1 MITLILEGIHCASC
15 ANKIEFYSKQ
25 IPEVK
30 TLFVNFVNSSMNI
43 ELENINDKEKV
54 LKDIKNIIAK
64 YEPHVNVIEKDNSSE
79 ISSEDSF
86 RNSSQINSNEKNKRS
101 VINYFLDDYKSVI
114 GIMVFIIINI
124 FELKFLFEMSLYVA
138 AYVLIGWNVVRSA
151 LRNIFAGDIFDE
163 NFLMFIATIGAFAI
177 GEFNEAVAVM
187 LFYKIGENFQDYAV
201 DNSRRSIKDLINIK
215 ADYASKIVDDK
226 IIKVIP
232 EDLKVGDIIVVRPGE
247 KIPIDGEVLE
257 GYSWVDTSPLT
268 GESVPKKYTVGNQ
281 IISGFINKNSV
292 LRIEVKKP
300 FKESAVAKILN
311 LIENAGANKSRT
323 EKFITKFARYYTPIV
338 VVSALV
344 IAFVPYF
351 ILPGQIL
358 SDWIQRGLIFLVV
371 SCPCALVVSIPL
383 GYYAGIGASSKEG
396 ILIKGGQYLDVLR
409 EVDTIVFDK
418 TGTLT
423 KGILTV
429 TELNINKNYSKKFVL
444 ECAATAEA
452 LSDHPIAN
460 AITRCYNEQLF
471 INYVDD
477 FEEIPGKGIQA
488 NYKDHHVVV
497 GNSKLMMD
505 KGIIIEKIQ
514 TEGTIVYVAIDN
526 IYYGNFVIADE
537 IKENAIHLV
546 KKLKDVGV
554 SNVVMFTGD
563 QVNVAKAITEK
574 LGIDYLNADLLPQ
587 DKVEEF
593 NKLKEKSTQSKIAFV
608 GDGINDAPVL
618 AMSDVGI
625 SMGALGSDV
634 AVEASDVV
642 LMTDEPAK
650 IIKGIKISQYTHK
663 IVMQNIYF
671 ALGIKLIV
679 LLLGALGMAN
689 MWGAVFADVGVA
701 LLAVLNVS
709 RIFYINKK

>member
-30 TLFVNFVNSSMNI
+30 TLFFNFVNSSMKI
-43 ELENINDKEKV
+43 ELEDIGDKEKV
-54 LKDIKNIIAK
+54 LKDIKDIIAK
-64 YEPHVNVIEKDNSSE
+64 YEPQVNVIEKDNYSE
-79 ISSEDSF
+79 ISSEDSC
-86 RNSSQINSNEKNKRS
+86 RNCSNLNSREKNKHS
-101 VINYFLDDYKSVI
+101 VINYFLNDYKSII
-114 GIMVFIIINI
+114 GIIIFILINI
-124 FELKFLFEMSLYVA
+124 LELKFLFEISLYVA
-138 AYVLIGWNVVRSA
+138 AYILIGWNVVHSA
-151 LRNIFAGDIFDE
+151 LRNIIAGDIFDE

-201 DNSRRSIKDLINIK
+201 DNSRKSIKDLINIK
-215 ADYASKIVDDK
+215 ADYASKIVDEK

-232 EDLKVGDIIVVRPGE
+232 EDLRVGDIIVVKPGE
-247 KIPIDGEVLE
+247 RIPIDGEVLE
-257 GYSWVDTSPLT
+257 GCSWVDTSPLT
-268 GESVPKKYTVGNQ
+268 GESVPRKYTVGNQ

-292 LRIEVKKP
+292 LKIEVKKP

-311 LIENAGANKSRT
+311 LIENAGANKSKT

-338 VVSALV
+338 VISALA
-344 IAFVPYF
+344 ISFIPYF
-351 ILPGQIL
+351 ILPGQSL
-358 SDWIQRGLIFLVV
+358 NDWIQRGLIFLVV

-383 GYYAGIGASSKEG
+383 GYYGGIGASSKEG
-396 ILIKGGQYLDVLR
+396 ILIKGGQFLDVLR
-409 EVDTIVFDK
+409 EIDTIVFDK

-429 TELNINKNYSKKFVL
+429 TELNINNNYSEKFVL
-444 ECAATAEA
+444 ECAATVEA

-460 AITRCYNEQLF
+460 AITRCYNEHLF

-488 NYKDHHVVV
+488 NYKGHHVVV

-505 KGIIIEKIQ
+505 EGIIFDNIQ

-537 IKENAIHLV
+537 IKENAMQLV

-554 SNVVMFTGD
+554 NNVVMFTGD
-563 QVNVAKAITEK
+563 QFNVAKVITEK
-574 LGIDYLNADLLPQ
+574 LGIDYLRADLLPQ

-593 NKLKEKSTQSKIAFV
+593 NKLKEESSQSKIAFV